1 MTYSESQ
8 HSFNKQTLMK
18 EKTLHVVKGMSERG
32 SLRYGLS
39 LMGIEAD
46 IAYLP
51 IDLSTCYLPKDF
63 SDKELC
69 FALASWNNMDYFDEL
84 KSFVKT
90 DLSKYDKVILWH
102 GWSAR
107 DLMLLYL
114 MSVLVGEKL
123 YQVDIRD
130 CSDFIKK
137 QRCEYPDMGYVSP
150 GDISEYNMISLVKPL
165 TEDELKYCREQ
176 WNRWVNSGSCYRF
189 SDTKTGIIKEYPE
202 NFFDKSI
209 IKYAKTCSDYRRIT
223 SKVMWDYYYL
233 FVPDRLIARRINH
246 LVLEHK
252 LTLSITVKQ

>member
-1 MTYSESQ
+1 
-8 HSFNKQTLMK
+8 MK

-39 LMGIEAD
+39 LMGIEED
-46 IAYLP
+46 IIYLP
-51 IDLSTCYLPKDF
+51 IDLSIGYLPKDF

-69 FALASWNNMDYFDEL
+69 FALASWNNMDYFDVL

-90 DLSKYDKVILWH
+90 DFSGYDKVIVWH

-107 DLMLLYL
+107 DLLLLYL
-114 MSVLVGEKL
+114 MSVLVDEKL

-137 QRCEYPDMGYVSP
+137 KRCEYPDMACVSP
-150 GDISEYNMISLVKPL
+150 GDISEYNMISLAKPL
-165 TEDELKYCREQ
+165 NEKELKNYREQ
-176 WNRWVNSGSCYRF
+176 WNKWVNSGSCYRF

-202 NFFDKSI
+202 DYFDESI
-209 IKYAKTCSDYRRIT
+209 IEYAKTCSDYRRIT
-223 SKVMWDYYYL
+223 GDVMWDYDYL
-233 FVPDRLIARRINH
+233 FIPDRLIIRRIFH

-252 LTLSITVKQ
+252 LNISITVKQ

>member
-1 MTYSESQ
+1 
-8 HSFNKQTLMK
+8 MK
-18 EKTLHVVKGMSERG
+18 EKTLHVVNGMSA
-32 SLRYGLS
+32 RYTLKKGFE
-39 LMGIEAD
+39 LMNMKENIV
-46 IAYLP
+46 YLP
-51 IDLSTCYLPKDF
+51 IDFSIGYIPKDF

-69 FALASWNNMDYFDEL
+69 FALASQNNIKAFDALKKFVTTDY
-84 KSFVKT
+84 SV
-90 DLSKYDKVILWH
+90 YNKVIVWH
-102 GWSAR
+102 GWSAY
-107 DLMLLYL
+107 DLLLLYL
-114 MSVLVGEKL
+114 MSVLVKENL

-130 CSDFIKK
+130 CEAFIKK

-202 NFFDKSI
+202 IFFDKSI